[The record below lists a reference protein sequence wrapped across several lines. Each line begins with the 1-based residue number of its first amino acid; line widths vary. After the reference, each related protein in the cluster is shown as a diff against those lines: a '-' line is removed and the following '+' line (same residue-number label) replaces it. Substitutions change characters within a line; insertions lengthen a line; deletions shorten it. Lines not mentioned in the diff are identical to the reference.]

1 MIDQASQLI
10 SKAAT
15 VSQNKA
21 FDSSESSQGGQD
33 DIKKYQSLDSN
44 KLTFRSSV
52 DQAVKLNKN
61 EKRKQLKESQ
71 SEVLSQA
78 DTKIKIKPGSN
89 EKKLNMLFSMDQRDL
104 DKVNSLEVN
113 QYKDSGKKDDLIISK
128 EVTVQSKTQRQSVV
142 KYDDDEMDQDDIGLQ
157 AKTDPDND
165 QDEVQN
171 NITTNLNDYTAND
184 VLITDHSD
192 SRQIVD

>member
-1 MIDQASQLI
+1 
-10 SKAAT
+10 
-15 VSQNKA
+15 
-21 FDSSESSQGGQD
+21 
-33 DIKKYQSLDSN
+33 
-44 KLTFRSSV
+44 
-52 DQAVKLNKN
+52 
-61 EKRKQLKESQ
+61 
-71 SEVLSQA
+71 
-78 DTKIKIKPGSN
+78 
-89 EKKLNMLFSMDQRDL
+89 MLFSMDQRDL

-113 QYKDSGKKDDLIISK
+113 QYKDTGKKDDLIISK

>member
-44 KLTFRSSV
+44 KITFRSSV
-52 DQAVKLNKN
+52 DQTVKLNKN

-78 DTKIKIKPGSN
+78 DTKIKLKPGSN

-113 QYKDSGKKDDLIISK
+113 QYKDTGKKDDLIISK